1 MADEVRTDIKT
12 AGGGAFPGGM
22 YGDVTFNGSG
32 TINGDVDA
40 ITYKVNGAG
49 TANGRV
55 KSQMV
60 QVNGTAGFNGEVQAN
75 EMQVNGDASIRDGA
89 GIGRLTVKGNL
100 SIGGSL
106 AAHEVDLRGFLRVGG
121 DSQAE
126 TFTGEG
132 GFTIA
137 GLLNAGNVDVI
148 VQAPSAAREIGGER
162 IVIRQPTGSISSFTG
177 LLTVFSEK
185 RLTVD
190 TIEGDVVW
198 LENTTAKVVRG
209 KQVTLGQGCVVD
221 LVEYAETY
229 TPAGAPQVR
238 EARQSSGAGA

>member
-1 MADEVRTDIKT
+1 MSDEVRNDIKT
-12 AGGGAFPGGM
+12 AGGGSFAGGT

-40 ITYKVNGAG
+40 VTYRVNGAG
-49 TANGRV
+49 TSNGRV
-55 KSQMV
+55 KAQSIT
-60 QVNGTAGFNGEVQAN
+60 VNGTANFNGEVQAN
-75 EMQVNGDASIRDGA
+75 EMTVNGDGNIRDGA

-100 SIGGSL
+100 TVGGSL
-106 AAHEVDLRGFLRVGG
+106 AAHDVDLRGFLRMGG
-121 DSQAE
+121 DCQAE

-132 GFTIA
+132 GFTVA
-137 GLLNAGNVDVI
+137 GLLNAGNIDIV

-162 IVIRQPTGSISSFTG
+162 IVVRQPGGGISSFTG
-177 LLTVFSEK
+177 LLTVFAEK
-185 RLTVD
+185 RLTAD

-221 LVEYAETY
+221 LVEYAESY

-238 EARQSSGAGA
+238 ESRQVAST